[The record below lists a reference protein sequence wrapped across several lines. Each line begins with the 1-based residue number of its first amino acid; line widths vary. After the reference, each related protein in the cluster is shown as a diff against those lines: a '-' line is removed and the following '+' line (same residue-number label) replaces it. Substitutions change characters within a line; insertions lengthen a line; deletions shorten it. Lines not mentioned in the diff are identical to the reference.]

1 MAGVMIPTQQ
11 EGLMK
16 ALQMITQTMTAPDAD
31 LEQLGAVHQAI
42 LGEIRKPVDTPVANT
57 PVGAAQIPLST
68 GAAPAAPAPGAAMN
82 SLSPMEQALLA
93 AHLGGAPVPGAPGAA
108 AGGAP
113 PGSFPA
119 RGLMAGPGVPNMD
132 EVTRMLHS
140 AGSRA

>member
-16 ALQMITQTMTAPDAD
+16 ALQMITQTMTAPDAN
-31 LEQLGAVHQAI
+31 LEQLGAIHQAV
-42 LGEIRKPVDTPVANT
+42 LGEIRKPVDTPVQNT
-57 PVGAAQIPLST
+57 PVGAAQIPLS
-68 GAAPAAPAPGAAMN
+68 APPAAGAPPPPGAQMN

-93 AHLGGAPVPGAPGAA
+93 AQLGVQPQAPGAPAPAA
-108 AGGAP
+108 AA
-113 PGSFPA
+113 GSFPA

-140 AGSRA
+140 AGARA